1 MPHPPTIG
9 FPVNLMLAGKR
20 ALVVGGGRIGWRKTQ
35 LLLDARAAV
44 TVVCPEACAELRAAA
59 EQGLVT
65 HLARR
70 FEPGD
75 LAGVTIAFAA
85 TSDAAANRAVLE
97 CAKAA
102 HVLACAADENWP
114 AGDFVTPASVRRGGL
129 QVSVSTGGRSCRQ
142 SRLVK
147 ESLGRHLATLE
158 TLDLVVIGTSHEV
171 LSAAEREKFHLNIA
185 GRERIGGMIRQVWGV
200 HEFFILNTCNRIELV
215 AVASGDEGTISLL
228 EHLMRLDLLD
238 DARRYRKRGA
248 EAFMH
253 LALVTAGML
262 SQSPGETHIA
272 AQMKEALE
280 EAKARGWTNGTMR
293 EWMDNVLHV
302 SKEIRTHVGP
312 MLHGGEIED
321 VCLAYLE
328 QAAPV
333 LREST
338 VMVLGSGVI
347 GRSLVGQF
355 VEKGCRCVW
364 CYHLNRPE
372 LPAEWTAAVELC
384 TLNGIRERLGGV
396 NAVISAVEA
405 PGHVL
410 HEAHAPFFD
419 QEKNVLVIDL
429 AMPRTVDPRLDGQ
442 IPGLRVVD
450 LDGLKQWHRR
460 SHGRVERAM
469 DRSRTIVE
477 EHADLYER
485 IRKSIQG
492 GLAGES
498 AGAGPNA

>member
-1 MPHPPTIG
+1 MTQEHYKTG
-9 FPVNLMLAGKR
+9 FPINLMLTGKR
-20 ALVVGGGRIGWRKTQ
+20 VLVVGGGRIGWRKTQ
-35 LLLDARAAV
+35 LLLDAHASV
-44 TVVCPEACAELRAAA
+44 TVVCPEACAELREAA
-59 EQGLVT
+59 ERGLIT

-70 FEPGD
+70 FEPED
-75 LAGVTIAFAA
+75 LADAVIAFAA
-85 TSDAAANRAVLE
+85 TDDAAANRQVLE
-97 CAKAA
+97 CAKSA
-102 HVLACAADENWP
+102 HILACAADENWP

-185 GRERIGGMIRQVWGV
+185 GRERVGGMVRQVWGV
-200 HEFFILNTCNRIELV
+200 HEFVIINTCNRIELI

-228 EHLMRLDLLD
+228 EHFMRLDQLD
-238 DARRYRKRGA
+238 DTRRYRKRGY

-253 LALVTAGML
+253 LALVTSGML

-280 EAKARGWTNGTMR
+280 EAKTRGWTNGTMR

-302 SKEIRTHVGP
+302 SKDIRTNVSP

-328 QAAPV
+328 QAAPTIA
-333 LREST
+333 EST

-347 GRSLVGQF
+347 GRSLISQF
-355 VEKGCRCVW
+355 VARGCRCVW

-372 LPAEWTAAVELC
+372 LPPEWAGSVELC

-396 NAVISAVEA
+396 NTVISAVEA

-419 QEKNVLVIDL
+419 QEKKVLVIDL

-460 SHGRVERAM
+460 SHGRIERAM
-469 DRSRTIVE
+469 DRSREIVE

-485 IRKSIQG
+485 IRA
-492 GLAGES
+492 GLCGK
-498 AGAGPNA
+498 